1 MGVHGFHVPPWGE
14 PFPAVSCEHRRGVLT
29 RHLAAGQPP
38 QLLAGRARDSPA
50 GWAGGL
56 LFLLAFFFFP
66 PVAFRGAEQQLCSTP
81 KAAAALAAGEQL
93 L

>member
-1 MGVHGFHVPPWGE
+1 MGVHGFHVTPWGE
-14 PFPAVSCEHRRGVLT
+14 PFPAVSCEHGRGVPT
-29 RHLAAGQPP
+29 RHP
-38 QLLAGRARDSPA
+38 QLLGGRARDSPA
-50 GWAGGL
+50 GGL
-56 LFLLAFFFFP
+56 LFLLAFFFFFP

>member
-14 PFPAVSCEHRRGVLT
+14 PFPAVSCEQRRGVLT

-66 PVAFRGAEQQLCSTP
+66 SRSVSGRRAT
-81 KAAAALAAGEQL
+81 ALLHPEGSRSASSG
-93 L
+93 

>member
-1 MGVHGFHVPPWGE
+1 MGVHGFHVTPWGE
-14 PFPAVSCEHRRGVLT
+14 PFPAVSCEHRRGVPT
-29 RHLAAGQPP
+29 MHP
-38 QLLAGRARDSPA
+38 QLLGGRARDSP
-50 GWAGGL
+50 AGGL

-66 PVAFRGAEQQLCSTP
+66 PVAFRGSEQQLCSTP

>member
-14 PFPAVSCEHRRGVLT
+14 PFPAVSCEQRRGVLT

-56 LFLLAFFFFP
+56 LFLLAFFFP